1 MTPRGLA
8 NVIDLDVTDGVF
20 TGSLAEDEILV
31 SEREARHYDLA
42 AGDRVPVLF
51 PVGGARQLRVAA
63 VYKNQDF
70 LGDWSIRFMI
80 NQRLFDQGLQPP
92 HRDWYSLVNAKERN
106 AAGVAKLVAAAD
118 RALAEPFPNA
128 TVRTQEGYKDAQE
141 SELDTFLNV
150 FVALLLL
157 SEVIALLGI
166 TNTLFL
172 SVYERTREIGLLRA
186 VGMSRRQV
194 RRMVRGESVVIT
206 LIGCVLGLLIGLLW
220 AWAVVRALSGQGI
233 SGLTIPPGDL
243 ALFVVISALAGFV
256 AALLPAWRASRLDV
270 LDAIAHE

>member
-1 MTPRGLA
+1 
-8 NVIDLDVTDGVF
+8 
-20 TGSLAEDEILV
+20 
-31 SEREARHYDLA
+31 
-42 AGDRVPVLF
+42 VPVTL
-51 PVGGARQLRVAA
+51 PEGGTRDLRIVA
-63 VYKNQDF
+63 VYRNQNF

-80 NQRLFDQGLQPP
+80 NQELFNEGYQPP
-92 HRDWYSLVNAKERN
+92 QRDWYVLANASG
-106 AAGVAKLVAAAD
+106 ASSPAGLVAAAD
-118 RALAEPFPNA
+118 QALADPFPNA
-128 TVRTQEGYKDAQE
+128 NVRTQAGYKDAQE

-166 TNTLFL
+166 VNTLFL

-206 LIGCVLGLLIGLLW
+206 LIGCVLGVLIGLLW
-220 AWAVVRALSGQGI
+220 AWAVVSALSGQGI
-233 SGLTIPPGDL
+233 GTVEIPPGDL
-243 ALFVVISALAGFV
+243 ALFVVISAIAGFV

-270 LDAIAHE
+270 LEAIAQE